1 MDTLGIDP
9 KASRMLS
16 GCKTITPRA
25 PCETNWPH
33 RVTFSTLDA
42 ESSDRGF
49 LCLVAAIEIHV
60 ARLWLLPPRPASRSV
75 GPVPR
80 VRQCGAEPCLQNSLC
95 QAFLAKWLVPGPA
108 CSKALLTTPLVPG
121 IAQDIVGARSCS
133 PNCWCQALLA
143 ARPCL
148 HHCLSEVLIAALLVP
163 CLARTNVG
171 AKLRL
176 QQSLTYSF
184 VGARPCLQKWF
195 EDQSLSASPHI

>member
-1 MDTLGIDP
+1 MPHAKPIGLVVLLLAP
-9 KASRMLS
+9 WMLS
-16 GCKTITPRA
+16 P
-25 PCETNWPH
+25 
-33 RVTFSTLDA
+33 
-42 ESSDRGF
+42 
-49 LCLVAAIEIHV
+49 AIAV
-60 ARLWLLPPRPASRSV
+60 SCAWLLQLKFMLPGFGCSHQGPASRSV

-148 HHCLSEVLIAALLVP
+148 HHRLSEVLIATLLVP

-171 AKLRL
+171 ARLRL